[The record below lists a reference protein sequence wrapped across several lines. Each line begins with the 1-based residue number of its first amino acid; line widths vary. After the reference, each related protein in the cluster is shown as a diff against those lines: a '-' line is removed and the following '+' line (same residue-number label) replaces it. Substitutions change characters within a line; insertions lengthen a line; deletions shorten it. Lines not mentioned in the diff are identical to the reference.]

1 MIFYENYF
9 PDVDFD
15 GANDSG
21 EVAVNCPFPHHAGG
35 VEYFETIPSAHINV
49 EKNVF
54 HCKVCGQQHSEPSF
68 AKELLGI
75 SYAAAIKLVKH
86 LESDV
91 IPDRWSLAR
100 NALQESVPMKNLIK
114 RLHIS
119 ERTTAQLQ
127 LGLHNEGI
135 GFPVYVF
142 GQLMDIRVYK
152 PGQTPKVKSRFGT
165 RVGYFVPDVAK
176 MRDARTVLICAGEKD
191 MAIARTL
198 GFEAYSITGGEPMLP
213 RDFGFAFRNKK
224 VYIIYDNDDA
234 GIDSAKKLGSFVHE
248 NGGVPH
254 LVFGHHKVAT
264 GKGEDLWDYL
274 VKYKKTKED
283 LQMLIAETEPMSAEE
298 VAEEKKKET
307 PEINLAFAALP
318 QYRNKFVTSMV
329 QVTATYGHTFGIPD
343 IIEAKKMG
351 QGENP
356 KLNLLGNDWSVL
368 YTIDETNSQDILY
381 LMDSGLK
388 EVQVQKNIRS
398 LIGIPPKEERVSI
411 KNLSYATIYKASVY
425 NHNQADDD
433 AHPAEM
439 DVYSFVPLENGHKY
453 RITYKVVPH
462 PLRQQELV
470 LIAKSVSSVDSDLE
484 DFRVTEDVKRRLR
497 VFKQKDEETV
507 TQAMDRLFEYDKGY
521 IGAEANKNICQSVD
535 LVYNTPLDIKVGKLK
550 IRGALDVFMVG
561 ATRTGKSKTA
571 KIKSELYNLGQV
583 VNLAISTR
591 AGLIGGTDK
600 ARNKTRIGLLP
611 REHKNLVVLEEFSSM
626 KDDEFLKGMT
636 EIRSSNIARVV
647 RVDSDLKVPCK
658 LRMLTISNPKTQSG
672 GGTKSMEAYAN
683 GIQIITELV
692 PSPENIAR
700 YDFFTLVPE
709 PKTYA
714 SFLDVNYKK
723 IPELNYQDRVRWVW
737 TRKPD
742 DISIAPD
749 VQSYLWDVSQELNK
763 KYNTHI
769 KIFGTEAWHKVVRV
783 AIAAAGMLIS
793 TDDFE
798 KIIVTKEHIN
808 WARDFLIRLY
818 DNDIFKLK
826 EFVDEQRK
834 YGVIDDTLVKGLQ
847 DLYNAHS
854 VLFNFLEGTSGITRA
869 SLRDFSGLDNGAF
882 SALLNEMAQLRLF
895 QFSSGTIIPS
905 ERFRKGLRLINRNV
919 KVKRGDIIV

>member
-1 MIFYENYF
+1 MIFFQNYF

-15 GANDSG
+15 NANDNG

-68 AKELLGI
+68 VKEKLNI
-75 SYAAAIKLVKH
+75 SYAAAIKLIKY

-91 IPDRWSLAR
+91 IPSRWSLAR
-100 NALQESVPMKNLIK
+100 SALRESVPTQNLIK

-119 ERTTAQLQ
+119 ERTVSELQ
-127 LGLHNEGI
+127 LGLETEGI
-135 GFPVYVF
+135 AFPVFVF
-142 GQLMDIRVYK
+142 GQLMDIRTYN
-152 PGQTPKVKSRFGT
+152 PGKKPKVKSRFGV
-165 RVGYFVPDVAK
+165 RVGNFIPDVAK

-213 RDFGFAFRNKK
+213 RNYGFALRNKK

-234 GIDSAKKLGSFVHE
+234 GINSAKKLGSFVYE
-248 NGGVPH
+248 NGGVPY

-264 GKGEDLWDYL
+264 GKGEDLFDYL

-283 LQMLIAETEPMSAEE
+283 LQMLIAETEPMSTEE
-298 VAEEKKKET
+298 LAEEKKKET

-318 QYRNKFVTSMV
+318 KYRNKFVTSTV
-329 QVTATYGHTFGIPD
+329 QVTATYTNTFGIPNV
-343 IIEAKKMG
+343 IEATKTHA
-351 QGENP
+351 GENVRYNTMP
-356 KLNLLGNDWSVL
+356 VGKTLF
-368 YTIDETNSQDILY
+368 TIDDENSEDILY

-398 LIGIPPKEERVSI
+398 LLQIPPKEENIVI
-411 KNLSYATIYKASVY
+411 KQISYSTIYKATVY
-425 NHNQADDD
+425 NHNLTGDD
-433 AHPAEM
+433 AHPTEV

-453 RITYKVVPH
+453 RITYKTVQH

-470 LIAKSVSSVDSDLE
+470 LIAKSVESVDSDLE

-497 VFKQKDEETV
+497 IFKQKDDETV

-521 IGAEANKNICQSVD
+521 IGAEANKNICQTVD
-535 LVYNTPLDIKVGKLK
+535 LVYNTPLDIKVGRQTM
-550 IRGALDVFMVG
+550 RGALDVFMVG

-571 KIKSELYNLGQV
+571 KLKAELYNLGTV
-583 VNLAISTR
+583 INLGTATP

-626 KDDEFLKGMT
+626 RDSDFIRKMT
-636 EIRSSNIARVV
+636 EIRSSNVARIV
-647 RVDSDLKVPCK
+647 RVDSEISVPCK
-658 LRMLTISNPKTQSG
+658 LRMLSISNPKTQLG
-672 GGTKSMEAYAN
+672 GGTKSMQAYAN
-683 GIQIITELV
+683 GIQIISELIGTA
-692 PSPENIAR
+692 EDIAR

-709 PKTYA
+709 PDTYA

-723 IPELNYQDRVRWVW
+723 IPEAHYQDRVRWVW

-742 DISIAPD
+742 DISIDPV
-749 VQSYLWDVSQELNK
+749 VQNYLWEVSQELNK

-769 KIFGTEAWHKVVRV
+769 KIFGTEAWQKVVRI
-783 AIAAAGMLIS
+783 AIGAAGMLVS
-793 TDDFE
+793 TDNFE
-798 KIIVTKEHIN
+798 KIIVTKDHIN
-808 WARDFLIRLY
+808 WARDFLVRLY
-818 DNDIFKLK
+818 DNDIFKLR
-826 EFVDEQRK
+826 EFVEEQRK
-834 YGVIDDTLVKGLQ
+834 YTVIDDTLIKGLQ

-854 VLFNFLEGTSGITRA
+854 VLFNFLEGSSGVTRA
-869 SLRDFSGLDNGAF
+869 SLKDFSGLDPGAF
-882 SALLNEMAQLRLF
+882 AALLNEMAQLRLF

>member
-1 MIFYENYF
+1 VIFFQNYF

-15 GANDSG
+15 AANDSN

-54 HCKVCGQQHSEPSF
+54 HCKVCGQQHSESSF
-68 AKELLGI
+68 VKEKLGI
-75 SYAAAIKLVKH
+75 SYGAAIKLIKY

-91 IPDRWSLAR
+91 IPDRWTLAR
-100 NALQESVPMKNLIK
+100 NALKESVTTQNLIK

-119 ERTTAQLQ
+119 ERTTSQLQ
-127 LGLHNEGI
+127 LGLHDGGI

-152 PGQTPKVKSRFGT
+152 PGETPKVKSRFGV
-165 RVGYFVPDVAK
+165 RVGNFIPDVAK
-176 MRDARTVLICAGEKD
+176 MIDLKTVLICAGEKD

-198 GFEAYSITGGEPMLP
+198 GFEAYCITGGEPMLP
-213 RDFGFAFRNKK
+213 RNYGFAFRNKK

-234 GIDSAKKLGSFVHE
+234 GIDSAKKLGSFVYD
-248 NGGVPH
+248 NGGTPH

-264 GKGEDLWDYL
+264 EKGGDLWDYL
-274 VKYKKTKED
+274 VKYQKTKED
-283 LQMLIAETEPMSAEE
+283 LQLLIAETEPMSVEE
-298 VAEEKKKET
+298 LAEEKKKEV
-307 PEINLAFAALP
+307 PEINLAFAPLP
-318 QYRNKFVTSMV
+318 KYRNKFVTSTV
-329 QVTATYGHTFGIPD
+329 QVTATYGHTFGIPNV
-343 IIEAKKMG
+343 IEATKTH
-351 QGENP
+351 QGNNER
-356 KLNLLGNDWSVL
+356 LNLMPIGTRL
-368 YTIDETNSQDILY
+368 YTIEDENNQDILY

-398 LIGIPPKEERVSI
+398 LLEIPPKEENVVI
-411 KNLSYATIYKASVY
+411 KNLSYATVYKSTVY

-433 AHPAEM
+433 AHTTEV

-453 RITYKVVPH
+453 RITYKTVQH

-470 LIAKSVSSVDSDLE
+470 LIANSVASVDSDLE
-484 DFRVTEDVKRRLR
+484 DFRVTDDVKRRLS
-497 VFKQKDEETV
+497 VFMQTKERTATE
-507 TQAMDRLFEYDKGY
+507 AMDRLFELDKGY
-521 IGAEANKNICQSVD
+521 IGAEANKNICQTVD
-535 LVYNTPLDIKVGKLK
+535 LVYNTPLDIKVGKAK

-571 KIKSELYNLGQV
+571 KIKAELYNLGTV
-583 VNLAISTR
+583 VNLGTASV
-591 AGLIGGTDK
+591 AGLVGGTDK
-600 ARNKTRIGLLP
+600 AKNKTRIGLLP
-611 REHKNLVVLEEFSSM
+611 REHKNLVILEEFSSM
-626 KDDEFLKGMT
+626 KDNEFIKRMT

-647 RVDSDLKVPCK
+647 RVDSDLRVPCK
-658 LRMLTISNPKTQSG
+658 LRMISISNPKTQLG
-672 GGTKSMEAYAN
+672 GGTKSMKAYAN
-683 GIQIITELV
+683 GIQIITELIS
-692 PSPENIAR
+692 SPEDIAR

-709 PKTYA
+709 PDTYA

-723 IPELNYQDRVRWVW
+723 IPEIHYQDRVRWIW
-737 TRKPD
+737 TRKPE
-742 DISIAPD
+742 DISITPE
-749 VQSYLWDVSQELNK
+749 VQSYLWEVSQDLNK

-769 KIFGTEAWHKVVRV
+769 KIFGTEAWQKVVRI
-783 AIAAAGMLIS
+783 AIGAAGMLVS

-798 KIIVTKEHIN
+798 KIIVTKEHID
-808 WARDFLIRLY
+808 WARDFLVRLY

-834 YGVIDDTLVKGLQ
+834 FSVIDDTLVKGLQ

-905 ERFRKGLRLINRNV
+905 ERFRKGLTMINKNV